1 MLRKSAQKLPGQALA
16 LSMVKVWEVIKENK
30 DLNLPAHRVMVAT
43 IRCKEIAT
51 AQVALFQESE
61 VWKGMEERYKKD
73 LISDFGAKVSE
84 LVDDTLSGY
93 DEEARYFDSKVSQE
107 RRESMIQEIQGVIY
121 PLYEK
126 QLALA
131 SAKSLDGFKR
141 MMESETDS
149 RPFTQKS
156 DENSKI
162 CLEEFDAIAKLLFT
176 HCMSKKTESA
186 AKEAL
191 RRDLV
196 SYSEILKSSHLKKSV
211 EQCCD
216 QSQES
221 LSVGM
226 APLLENPPLELWTKL
241 ETLVQH
247 VRQDACIYLGSQI
260 EGYGATEEETSE
272 LIDIIDNS
280 LKLQLKRNAQEAA
293 NTILPRMKER
303 FSETFHKDE
312 NAMPRTWSP
321 GLDVSQIA
329 KESKRAAAVLLSQFA
344 IISFNVDGDD
354 FRTISDAILSL
365 SEATG
370 KTESAPKSFD
380 IHAATSWP
388 NVASED
394 VLLTPAQVRSSWRQF
409 SSDVALSVQQAVATQ
424 EANRLARN
432 RVPPVWAIVAMF
444 VLGFNELISVLRNPL
459 WLVFIL
465 ILLAFARTV
474 YQELD
479 VEGEL
484 QNGLLPGIMN
494 LSVKFVPTI
503 KTVVERTIQAGKKIV
518 EGPHEA
524 TAESPGPA
532 TYPPE
537 STISEGRRHIES
549 ELIRR
554 RIPVSDCDSES
565 ATDMDIDKETT
576 PIASSFSRKD
586 D

>member
-1 MLRKSAQKLPGQALA
+1 
-16 LSMVKVWEVIKENK
+16 MVKVWEVIKENK

-51 AQVALFQESE
+51 AQVALFQERE
-61 VWKGMEERYKKD
+61 VWKGIVERYVKD
-73 LISDFGAKVSE
+73 LISDFGVLVSE

-93 DEEARYFDSKVSQE
+93 DEEARYFDSKVSQS
-107 RRESMIQEIQGVIY
+107 RRESMIQEIQGIIY

-141 MMESETDS
+141 MMESETDT

-156 DENSKI
+156 DENSKK
-162 CLEEFDAIAKLLFT
+162 CLEEFDANAKLLFV

-186 AKEAL
+186 AREAL
-191 RRDLV
+191 RRDLI
-196 SYSEILKSSHLKKSV
+196 SYSEILKNSHLKKSV

-216 QSQES
+216 HSQED
-221 LSVGM
+221 LSAGM
-226 APLLENPPLELWTKL
+226 APLLENPPVDLWVRL

-247 VRQDACIYLGSQI
+247 VRQDACIHLGSQI
-260 EGYGATEEETSE
+260 EGYGASEEETSQ

-303 FSETFHKDE
+303 FSETFHKDD

-321 GLDVSQIA
+321 GLDVPQIA

-344 IISFNVDGDD
+344 VISFKVDEDD
-354 FRTISDAILSL
+354 FRTISDAISNLA
-365 SEATG
+365 EAAG
-370 KTESAPKSFD
+370 KNESSPKSFD

-388 NVASED
+388 NVASD
-394 VLLTPAQVRSSWRQF
+394 SVLLTPAQVRSSWRQF

-459 WLVFIL
+459 WLIFIL

-479 VEGEL
+479 VEGEM

-518 EGPHEA
+518 EGPHET

-537 STISEGRRHIES
+537 STGERRHCES

-565 ATDMDIDKETT
+565 VTDMDIDKDTT
-576 PIASSFSRKD
+576 PVTNYFSRKD